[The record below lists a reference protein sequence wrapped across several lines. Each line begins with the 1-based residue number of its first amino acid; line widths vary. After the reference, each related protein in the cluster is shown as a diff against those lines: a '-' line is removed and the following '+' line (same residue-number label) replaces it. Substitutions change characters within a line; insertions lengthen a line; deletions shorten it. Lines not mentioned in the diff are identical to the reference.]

1 MIGWMSSGNIHKE
14 IKQEENRMSTS
25 TKEIQNQIVNNMK
38 AWKKIENA
46 SVASTGKII
55 EKTDNPIIRLIME
68 IIQRDSQM
76 HYRIQEL
83 IADSLEKMTVSIT
96 PEDLGEVWSLVENH
110 IELEKKTIE
119 LAMDSLEALRGRKM
133 VVQEYLLDYLRID
146 EEKHNK
152 VLETLS
158 VIKKGMY
165 PYG

>member
-1 MIGWMSSGNIHKE
+1 M
-14 IKQEENRMSTS
+14 S
-25 TKEIQNQIVNNMK
+25 TKEIQTKIVQNMRK
-38 AWKKIENA
+38 WQAIENA
-46 SVASTGKII
+46 SVASTGKVI
-55 EKTDNPIIRLIME
+55 EKTENPVLRIIME

-83 IADSLEKMTVSIT
+83 IADSLETKTISLT
-96 PEDLGEVWSLVENH
+96 PEEMGNVWDLVEKH

-119 LAMDSLEALRGRKM
+119 MAIESLEELKGRKM

-152 VLETLS
+152 VLDTLS
-158 VIKKGMY
+158 TIKKGMY